1 VIVIRTTPPK
11 QELFFVKRALYA
23 VACRSATIEGTAVLS
38 TLSEYLNAH
47 LPDGWQKPQL
57 VEALSGTLDR
67 ATVYRYLAGSHPRS
81 PAESV
86 LEAFAAVLPGV
97 TVVELRAAAN
107 LSTGAEEPWVPPV
120 EANRLSYPQRRALE
134 AFIKATVGPVDGTDE
149 PAQPER
155 AAEPAADLQPSAPP
169 LTDQER
175 AEVESYVRRLYA
187 SGRKDLADRVAAS
200 LVARPDSGQHP
211 DPAAETGRRP
221 ADSSG

>member
-1 VIVIRTTPPK
+1 
-11 QELFFVKRALYA
+11 
-23 VACRSATIEGTAVLS
+23 LS

-47 LPDGWQKPQL
+47 LPAGWQKPQL

-120 EANRLSYPQRRALE
+120 EANRLNYPQRRALE
-134 AFIKATVGPVDGTDE
+134 AFIKATVGPVDDTDE
-149 PAQPER
+149 PAPQPE
-155 AAEPAADLQPSAPP
+155 PVADLQPSAPP

-200 LVARPDSGQHP
+200 LVTNPNVD
-211 DPAAETGRRP
+211 AAVETACRP

>member
-1 VIVIRTTPPK
+1 
-11 QELFFVKRALYA
+11 
-23 VACRSATIEGTAVLS
+23 LS
-38 TLSEYLNAH
+38 TLSDYLNEH

-86 LEAFAAVLPGV
+86 LEAFAAALPGV

-120 EANRLSYPQRRALE
+120 EANRLSYAQRRALE
-134 AFIKATVGPVDGTDE
+134 SFIKATVGPVDDHDE
-149 PAQPER
+149 PAQQEPR
-155 AAEPAADLQPSAPP
+155 AADAQPGAPE

-175 AEVESYVRRLYA
+175 AEVESYIRRLHA
-187 SGRKDLADRVAAS
+187 SGRTDLAERVAAS
-200 LVARPDSGQHP
+200 LVSK
-211 DPAAETGRRP
+211 PAAQAAKKP
-221 ADSSG
+221 ADA

>member
-1 VIVIRTTPPK
+1 
-11 QELFFVKRALYA
+11 
-23 VACRSATIEGTAVLS
+23 LS
-38 TLSEYLNAH
+38 TLSEYLNEH
-47 LPDGWQKPQL
+47 LPEGWQKPQL

-120 EANRLSYPQRRALE
+120 EANRLNYPQRRALE
-134 AFIKATVGPVDGTDE
+134 AFIKATVGPVDDTDE
-149 PAQPER
+149 PTRP
-155 AAEPAADLQPSAPP
+155 EPAVEPVADLQPSAPP
-169 LTDQER
+169 LTNQER
-175 AEVESYVRRLYA
+175 AEVESYIRRLYA

-200 LVARPDSGQHP
+200 LVAGPDGSRAA
-211 DPAAETGRRP
+211 DPTGKPVVKSVARP

>member
-1 VIVIRTTPPK
+1 M
-11 QELFFVKRALYA
+11 
-23 VACRSATIEGTAVLS
+23 S

-47 LPDGWQKPQL
+47 LPVGWQKPQL

-134 AFIKATVGPVDGTDE
+134 AFIKATVGPVDDADE
-149 PAQPER
+149 PAQG
-155 AAEPAADLQPSAPP
+155 EPVADLQPSAPP
-169 LTDQER
+169 LTEQER

-200 LVARPDSGQHP
+200 LVANPGPDAGAQ
-211 DPAAETGRRP
+211 AARSAASP
-221 ADSSG
+221 ADS

>member
-1 VIVIRTTPPK
+1 M
-11 QELFFVKRALYA
+11 
-23 VACRSATIEGTAVLS
+23 S

-81 PAESV
+81 PAENV

-120 EANRLSYPQRRALE
+120 EANRLNYPQRRALE
-134 AFIKATVGPVDGTDE
+134 AFIKATVGPVDDVEE
-149 PAQPER
+149 PAQPG
-155 AAEPAADLQPSAPP
+155 A
-169 LTDQER
+169 
-175 AEVESYVRRLYA
+175 
-187 SGRKDLADRVAAS
+187 
-200 LVARPDSGQHP
+200 
-211 DPAAETGRRP
+211 GRRSCSP
-221 ADSSG
+221 ARRR

>member
-1 VIVIRTTPPK
+1 M
-11 QELFFVKRALYA
+11 
-23 VACRSATIEGTAVLS
+23 S

-47 LPDGWQKPQL
+47 LPAGWQKPQL

-81 PAESV
+81 PAEAV

-120 EANRLSYPQRRALE
+120 EANRLNYPQRRALE
-134 AFIKATVGPVDGTDE
+134 AFIKATVGPVDDADE
-149 PAQPER
+149 PVQQEPAT
-155 AAEPAADLQPSAPP
+155 EPAADLQPSAPP

-175 AEVESYVRRLYA
+175 AEVESYVRRLHA

-200 LVARPDSGQHP
+200 LVTNPGGTRNGDGTGK
-211 DPAAETGRRP
+211 PAVKSAGGP

>member
-1 VIVIRTTPPK
+1 LLSAPST
-11 QELFFVKRALYA
+11 LSLA
-23 VACRSATIEGTAVLS
+23 VSATTEGTAVLS

-107 LSTGAEEPWVPPV
+107 LSTGAEEPWIPPV
-120 EANRLSYPQRRALE
+120 EANRLNYPQRRALE
-134 AFIKATVGPVDGTDE
+134 AFIKATVGPVDGAE
-149 PAQPER
+149 ESVQQ
-155 AAEPAADLQPSAPP
+155 EPAADPQPSAAP
-169 LTDQER
+169 LTEQER
-175 AEVESYVRRLYA
+175 AEVQSYVRRLYA

-200 LVARPDSGQHP
+200 LVPKPDSE
-211 DPAAETGRRP
+211 PAVETASRP

>member
-1 VIVIRTTPPK
+1 M
-11 QELFFVKRALYA
+11 
-23 VACRSATIEGTAVLS
+23 S

-47 LPDGWQKPQL
+47 LPAGWQKPQL

-81 PAESV
+81 PAEAV

-120 EANRLSYPQRRALE
+120 EANRLNYPQRRALE
-134 AFIKATVGPVDGTDE
+134 AFIKATVGPVDDTEE
-149 PAQPER
+149 PAQQ
-155 AAEPAADLQPSAPP
+155 EPVADLQPSAPP
-169 LTDQER
+169 LTEQER
-175 AEVESYVRRLYA
+175 AEVEGYIRRLQA

-200 LVARPDSGQHP
+200 LVAKPDTDADGK
-211 DPAAETGRRP
+211 AAIETG
-221 ADSSG
+221 

>member
-1 VIVIRTTPPK
+1 
-11 QELFFVKRALYA
+11 
-23 VACRSATIEGTAVLS
+23 LS

-47 LPDGWQKPQL
+47 LPAGWQKPQL

-120 EANRLSYPQRRALE
+120 EANRLNYPQRRALE
-134 AFIKATVGPVDGTDE
+134 AFIKATVGPVDDTDE
-149 PAQPER
+149 PAPQH
-155 AAEPAADLQPSAPP
+155 EPAVDLQPSAPP

-200 LVARPDSGQHP
+200 LVTNPGGDAGGQ
-211 DPAAETGRRP
+211 PAACRP